1 MNLYWKKARIMML
14 AFIAVFVMGGI
25 TGLFVFGGSQA
36 YAAAT
41 SKWEPVGGAGFSA
54 GETWDPSLFV
64 YNGTPYVAYIEG
76 NNNTVTVKKYSGS
89 SWEPIGSPISTSWA
103 TAGSTSLYV
112 DNGIPYVAYRDGLN
126 SDKITVQTYN
136 GSNWAPV
143 GSAGIS
149 ANVAD
154 FTSLYVD
161 NGTPY
166 VAFKDYGNARKATV
180 ITYNGSS
187 WEPVGIAGFSAG
199 EIFST
204 SLKVDNGTPYVA
216 FTDAANSSKATV
228 MTYNGSGWEPV
239 GNAGFSPGGAE
250 YVSLDIHEGIPYV
263 AYTDY
268 SNGRKLSAQKYNG
281 SNWEYVGSA
290 GFSGYLAG
298 YVTLKIDNGTPYVA
312 FMDAQYS
319 DKATVKKYNGSS
331 WETVLNP
338 GFSTGSAVDLSMDI
352 HDSIPYVLYSDYEN
366 SSKATLMKL
375 KFNVVYDGNGSTGGA
390 VPTDGSSYDKNA
402 NATMLGNTGNLVKT
416 GQTFAGWDTAPDGSG
431 TPYAAGDTL
440 NVGTTGVTLYAR
452 WTVNSYTVAYDG
464 NGAASGTAPASS
476 SHNYNTD
483 VTVPGNTGN
492 LARTGYTFA
501 GWNTAANGSGTNYGA
516 GGSFTMG
523 AADVTLYARWTVNS
537 YTVAYD
543 SNGATSGSVPASG
556 SHNYNT
562 SVAVQGNT
570 GGLVKTGHTFA
581 GWTTALDG
589 SGTDYVASDIFTIG
603 TANVTLYAKWT
614 VNSYSVSYDSNGAE
628 SGIAPGS
635 SSHNYNTGFT
645 LPGNTGSLEKTGHT
659 FAGWNTAA
667 DGSGTNNTA
676 GAAYTM
682 GAANVTLYAK
692 WTINS
697 YTVAYDG
704 NGSTG
709 GSGPA
714 TGSHNYNTSVTVL
727 GNIGS
732 LEKTGHTFAGWNT
745 AADGNGTDNA
755 AEDTFTMGAAGVTL
769 YAKWTIN
776 SYTVAYDGNSATSGS
791 VPIGSSHVYNSGI
804 TLPDNSGSLEKTG
817 HMFAGWNT
825 AADGSGTDY
834 AVGGAY
840 TIGAANVTLY
850 AKWTVN
856 SYSVTYDGNDTTSGS
871 APTVSNH
878 VYNTVVTVPG
888 NIGNLEKTGYTFAG
902 WNTAGD
908 GKGTNYTTSDAF
920 TIGAANVMLY
930 AKWTINSYTVTYDG
944 NGATSGSTPVASNH
958 DYNTVVTVVTDTGSL
973 EKTGHTFVG
982 WNTEVDGS
990 GTTYAGSDTFTIGA
1004 DHVTLYAKWTVNSYT
1019 VAYDGNGATSGNVPA
1034 ISSHDFN
1041 TGVAVLGNTG
1051 SLEKTGHTFAGWT
1064 TTADGSGTTYV
1075 ESDTFTIGAANV
1087 TLYAKWTANSYTV
1100 SYNGNGSTSGITP
1113 ADNSH
1118 DYNTG
1123 ITVPGNIGSLEK
1135 TGHTFAGWNTEA
1147 DGSGTNYTAADTFS
1161 IGAADVTLYAKWI
1174 VNSCTVSFVS
1184 NGGSPVSVQ
1193 TATYGSTTTKP
1204 SDSTKTGYTFAGWF
1218 TDIDLSVEFSFTT
1231 AITGDTTLYAKWTI
1245 NSYTVSYDSNGSTG
1259 GGTPTG
1265 GSHDYNTSVT
1275 VLGNT
1280 GSLVK
1285 TGHTFEGWNAT
1296 ADGSGTNYTA
1306 LDTFT
1311 IDAANVTLYAKW
1323 VVNRYTVTYNGN
1335 GAMSG
1340 NVPTDGS
1347 YDYNTSVAVP
1357 GNTGSLVKS
1366 GYTFAGWNT
1375 EADGSGTGYG
1385 AGAMF
1390 VMGTSNIALYA
1401 QWLNS
1406 NALLAGLF
1414 VDQGILSPSFSLS
1427 NLYYIVDMDNA
1438 VSNLNLSL
1446 LKENPTQTVSVTGAV
1461 YQSVTNAVYSY
1472 QVSNLIVGSNLIQIR
1487 VNAQDGTTNMY
1498 TVTVNRAAEL
1508 SGNADLSNLALSNGA
1523 LSPNFA
1529 PGTTAYTSSVAN
1541 GVSSINVTASTQN
1554 SKAKITVNGNTVAS
1568 GKASDAINLN
1578 VGNNPVTVVV
1588 TAENG
1593 TTKTYTIAVNRTSSN
1608 NSGESSSTPP
1618 TSTSGGIVNLK
1629 EGKLTLPAG
1638 KPGNVNLKDIVMV
1651 SIPAGATDQELILT
1665 LEQVLVIQNLLT
1677 EKDVPVSPIYEI
1689 LKSFTENFLKPVT
1702 LTIAFDPASLKSN
1715 QTPAIFYF
1723 DEMNKEWVEVAGGK
1737 INGAYITVKVD
1748 HFTKFAVF
1756 AVEQASDESAKGQ
1769 PGDIQFSDIS
1779 GHWAGANIKQ
1789 AVNGGIVTGYPE
1801 GTFKPDATVTRAEFA
1816 VMLMNTLKPQ
1826 GEGAALAF
1834 TDTAAIGS
1842 WARKAVAQAKQ
1853 AGIINGYEDGSF
1865 RPDAQMTRA
1874 EMAVMMANAL
1884 NQSNEGSI
1892 STGFADDQ
1900 GIPEWAKNAV
1910 AAIKKLGIVEGKGT
1924 NTFDPNANTTRA
1936 ETVTVLLKI
1945 GVQRSG

>member
-41 SKWEPVGGAGFSA
+41 SKWEPVGGAGFST

-523 AADVTLYARWTVNS
+523 AAGVTLYARWTVNS

-589 SGTDYVASDIFTIG
+589 SGTDYVASD
-603 TANVTLYAKWT
+603 
-614 VNSYSVSYDSNGAE
+614 
-628 SGIAPGS
+628 
-635 SSHNYNTGFT
+635 
-645 LPGNTGSLEKTGHT
+645 
-659 FAGWNTAA
+659 
-667 DGSGTNNTA
+667 
-676 GAAYTM
+676 
-682 GAANVTLYAK
+682 
-692 WTINS
+692 
-697 YTVAYDG
+697 
-704 NGSTG
+704 
-709 GSGPA
+709 
-714 TGSHNYNTSVTVL
+714 
-727 GNIGS
+727 
-732 LEKTGHTFAGWNT
+732 
-745 AADGNGTDNA
+745 
-755 AEDTFTMGAAGVTL
+755 
-769 YAKWTIN
+769 
-776 SYTVAYDGNSATSGS
+776 
-791 VPIGSSHVYNSGI
+791 
-804 TLPDNSGSLEKTG
+804 
-817 HMFAGWNT
+817 
-825 AADGSGTDY
+825 
-834 AVGGAY
+834 
-840 TIGAANVTLY
+840 
-850 AKWTVN
+850 
-856 SYSVTYDGNDTTSGS
+856 
-871 APTVSNH
+871 
-878 VYNTVVTVPG
+878 
-888 NIGNLEKTGYTFAG
+888 
-902 WNTAGD
+902 
-908 GKGTNYTTSDAF
+908 
-920 TIGAANVMLY
+920 
-930 AKWTINSYTVTYDG
+930 
-944 NGATSGSTPVASNH
+944 
-958 DYNTVVTVVTDTGSL
+958 
-973 EKTGHTFVG
+973 
-982 WNTEVDGS
+982 
-990 GTTYAGSDTFTIGA
+990 TFTIGA
-1004 DHVTLYAKWTVNSYT
+1004 DHMTLYAKWTVNSYT